1 MKKKVLASALT
12 FVLASGSAMAAV
24 TTGQL
29 TFNWQAVVPTA
40 PVTSTAWA
48 FVDGL
53 DIPFVPGTEQLNIA
67 RTATGIKAV
76 SLKPY
81 DFFIVPV
88 DTTSTI
94 TNGTPVKR
102 DTTKPLLATKV
113 FLGSMPVSNGLVG
126 NKQLELSTTKD
137 AVDGQIAI
145 NVNGKP
151 LKVGSNAATSIG
163 SATDHE
169 EHIVIDMNASIL
181 NADVKDGASLSF
193 VAPVIFAVDI

>member
-1 MKKKVLASALT
+1 MKKIVLASALT

-40 PVTSTAWA
+40 PVTSAAWA

-88 DTTSTI
+88 DNTATI

-102 DTTKPLLATKV
+102 DTTKPLLATNV

-126 NKQLELSTTKD
+126 NKQLQLSTVKD

-151 LKVGSNAATSIG
+151 LKVGSNAATTIG

-169 EHIVIDMNASIL
+169 EHIVIDMNASIP

-193 VAPVIFAVDI
+193 IAPVIFAVDI

>member
-1 MKKKVLASALT
+1 MKKLVLTSALT
-12 FVLASGSAMAAV
+12 LMLASGSAMAAV
-24 TTGQL
+24 TNGQL

-53 DIPFVPGTEQLNIA
+53 DMPFVPGTEQLNVT
-67 RTATGIKAV
+67 RTTTGIKAV

-88 DTTSTI
+88 TGTI
-94 TNGTPVKR
+94 TPGTAVKR
-102 DTTKPLLATKV
+102 DTAKPLAATKV
-113 FLGSMPVSNGLVG
+113 FLGSVPVSNGLVG
-126 NKQLELSTTKD
+126 NKQLALSTAKE
-137 AVDGQIAI
+137 AGDGQIAI
-145 NVNGKP
+145 NVNGQP
-151 LKVGSNAATSIG
+151 LKVGNVGAITIG

-169 EHIVIDMNASIL
+169 EHIAIDMNASVV
-181 NADVKDGASLSF
+181 NADVQDGASLSF

>member
-40 PVTSTAWA
+40 PVTSSAWA

-88 DTTSTI
+88 DTTAAI

-169 EHIVIDMNASIL
+169 EHIVIDMNASIP

>member
-151 LKVGSNAATSIG
+151 LKVGSNAATPIG

-169 EHIVIDMNASIL
+169 EHIVIDMNASIP

>member
-102 DTTKPLLATKV
+102 DMTKSLLATKV

-169 EHIVIDMNASIL
+169 EHIVIDMNASIP

>member
-88 DTTSTI
+88 GTTSTI

-169 EHIVIDMNASIL
+169 EHIVIDMNASIP

>member
-88 DTTSTI
+88 DTTATI

-126 NKQLELSTTKD
+126 NKQLELSTAKD

-169 EHIVIDMNASIL
+169 EHIVIDMNASIP

>member
-81 DFFIVPV
+81 DFFIVSV
-88 DTTSTI
+88 DTTATI

-102 DTTKPLLATKV
+102 DTTKPLLSTKV

-169 EHIVIDMNASIL
+169 EHIVIDMNASIP